1 MSNQLKEALLQSGVK
16 GRSGRYKLGSGA
28 RPYQDERFDNSPLRK
43 KSKKGIGGKLKSLIS
58 KGSKKAVN
66 EIEEVSK
73 KKLTE
78 VNEREREQRFID
90 MYKHRDKMSIAA
102 MREQGNR
109 LKAENDFRDIV
120 YAQQRAR
127 EAAAAEAK
135 AAKKAQNQKRL
146 AALAGVVANVE
157 LEKLIKDPNSSQFFT
172 DKNTA
177 TKEQLEAF
185 QNAIL
190 GAQAMRRGVKT
201 ARKAAG
207 AYNQFYR
214 QMNGGNGKKK

>member
-28 RPYQDERFDNSPLRK
+28 RPYQDDRFDNSPLRK

-90 MYKHRDKMSIAA
+90 MYKHRDKMSVAA

-127 EAAAAEAK
+127 EKAAAEAK
-135 AAKKAQNQKRL
+135 AAKKAKNQKRL
-146 AALAGVVANVE
+146 AALAGVLANVE
-157 LEKLIKDPNSSQFFT
+157 LEKLIKDPNSSQFFN

-190 GAQAMRRGVKT
+190 GAQAMRKGVKT
-201 ARKAAG
+201 ARTVAG
-207 AYNQFYR
+207 AYNQYYR
-214 QMNGGNGKKK
+214 QMNGGK

>member
-28 RPYQDERFDNSPLRK
+28 RPYQDERFNNSPLRK

-66 EIEEVSK
+66 DIEEVSK

-78 VNEREREQRFID
+78 VNEHKREQRYID
-90 MYKHRDKMSIAA
+90 MYKHRDKMSTSAI
-102 MREQGNR
+102 REQVNR
-109 LKAENDFRDIV
+109 IKAENEFRDVV

-127 EAAAAEAK
+127 ERAEAEAK
-135 AAKKAQNQKRL
+135 AAKKAKNRKRL
-146 AALAGVVANVE
+146 AALAGVAANVE

-172 DKNTA
+172 DKNKA

-185 QNAIL
+185 QNAVL
-190 GAQAMRRGVKT
+190 GAQALRKNVKT
-201 ARKAAG
+201 ARKVAG
-207 AYNQFYR
+207 AYNQYYR
-214 QMNGGNGKKK
+214 QMNGGK

>member
-78 VNEREREQRFID
+78 VNEREREQRYID
-90 MYKHRDKMSIAA
+90 MYKHRDKMSTAA
-102 MREQGNR
+102 MREQVNR

-135 AAKKAQNQKRL
+135 AAKKALNQKRL

-185 QNAIL
+185 QNAIA

-214 QMNGGNGKKK
+214 QMNGNGKKK

>member
-1 MSNQLKEALLQSGVK
+1 MSNQLKETLLQSGVK

-28 RPYQDERFDNSPLRK
+28 RPYQDDRFKNSPLRK
-43 KSKKGIGGKLKSLIS
+43 SNGIGSKLKSLIS

-66 EIEEVSK
+66 EVEEVSK

-78 VNEREREQRFID
+78 INERKREQRFID
-90 MYKHRDKMSIAA
+90 MYKHRDKMSTSAI
-102 MREQGNR
+102 REQIKR
-109 LKAENDFRDIV
+109 IEAENDFRDAV

-127 EAAAAEAK
+127 NKAEAEAV
-135 AAKKAQNQKRL
+135 AAKKARNRKRL
-146 AALAGVVANVE
+146 AALAGVAANVE

-185 QNAIL
+185 QNAVL
-190 GAQAMRRGVKT
+190 GAQAMRKSVKT
-201 ARKAAG
+201 ARKVAG
-207 AYNQFYR
+207 AYNQYYK
-214 QMNGGNGKKK
+214 QMNGGK

>member
-43 KSKKGIGGKLKSLIS
+43 KSKKGIGGKLKSLIG

-135 AAKKAQNQKRL
+135 AAKKAKNQKRL

-157 LEKLIKDPNSSQFFT
+157 LEKLIKDPNSSQFF
-172 DKNTA
+172 DNKNTA

-207 AYNQFYR
+207 AYNQYYR
-214 QMNGGNGKKK
+214 QMNGGK

>member
-1 MSNQLKEALLQSGVK
+1 MSNQLKETLLQAGVK

-28 RPYQDERFDNSPLRK
+28 RPYQDDRFKNSPLRK
-43 KSKKGIGGKLKSLIS
+43 SNGIGSKLKSLIS

-66 EIEEVSK
+66 EVEEVSK

-78 VNEREREQRFID
+78 INERKREQRFID
-90 MYKHRDKMSIAA
+90 MYKHRDKMSTSAI
-102 MREQGNR
+102 REQIKR
-109 LKAENDFRDIV
+109 IEAENDFKDIV

-127 EAAAAEAK
+127 ERAEAEAV
-135 AAKKAQNQKRL
+135 AAKKARNRKRL
-146 AALAGVVANVE
+146 AALAGVAANVE

-185 QNAIL
+185 QNAVL
-190 GAQAMRRGVKT
+190 GAQAMRKSVKT
-201 ARKAAG
+201 ARKVAG
-207 AYNQFYR
+207 AYNQYYK
-214 QMNGGNGKKK
+214 QMNGGK

>member
-1 MSNQLKEALLQSGVK
+1 MSNQLKDMLLQSGVK

-43 KSKKGIGGKLKSLIS
+43 SNGVGGKLKSLIS

-66 EIEEVSK
+66 DIEEVSK

-78 VNEREREQRFID
+78 VNEREREQRYID
-90 MYKHRDKMSIAA
+90 MYKHRDKMSTSAI
-102 MREQGNR
+102 REQVNR
-109 LKAENDFRDIV
+109 IRAENEFKDVV

-127 EAAAAEAK
+127 AKAEADAK
-135 AAKKAQNQKRL
+135 AAKVAKNKKRL
-146 AALAGVVANVE
+146 AALLGVAANVE

-185 QNAIL
+185 QNAVL
-190 GAQAMRRGVKT
+190 GAQAMRKGVKT
-201 ARKAAG
+201 ARKAASV
-207 AYNQFYR
+207 YNQYYR
-214 QMNGGNGKKK
+214 QMNSGGK

>member
-66 EIEEVSK
+66 EIEDVSK

-127 EAAAAEAK
+127 EVAAAEAK
-135 AAKKAQNQKRL
+135 AAKKAKNQKRL

-157 LEKLIKDPNSSQFFT
+157 LEKLIKDPNSSQFF
-172 DKNTA
+172 DNKNTA

-190 GAQAMRRGVKT
+190 GAQAMRKGVKT
-201 ARKAAG
+201 ARTVAG
-207 AYNQFYR
+207 AYNQYYR
-214 QMNGGNGKKK
+214 QMNGGK